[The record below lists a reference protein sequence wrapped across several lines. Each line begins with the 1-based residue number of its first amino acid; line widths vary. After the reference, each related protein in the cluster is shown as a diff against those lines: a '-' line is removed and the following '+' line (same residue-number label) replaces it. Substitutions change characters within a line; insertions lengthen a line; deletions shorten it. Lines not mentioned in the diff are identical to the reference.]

1 MIEHPRP
8 LAEPRLAA
16 AHGAQPA
23 LPQAPPKAHSSA
35 HPFAHS
41 PAYSPA
47 PPAPPTGNE
56 AGRRIQDPA
65 RPARV
70 LIWDWPVRI
79 GHWALAALFIL
90 AWLTGDSEEWRL
102 VHATLGGALLGLV
115 LFRLLWGFMGSYHAR
130 FGSFVR
136 SRQAVFAYVRG
147 LLSAPF
153 GGKVE
158 DDAGHNAAA
167 GWAIL
172 AMLTLGLLTAVSG
185 WIAYQGEEWE
195 AFGAVHEFLAT
206 AMLWIVIIHVLG
218 VLVSS
223 LAHGENLIAAMF
235 TGYKRGRPEEAITRT
250 YGLIVPLVLAW
261 SGVCAWLVT
270 R

>member
-8 LAEPRLAA
+8 LPEPRLATPN
-16 AHGAQPA
+16 GAQPA
-23 LPQAPPKAHSSA
+23 LAKSPANA
-35 HPFAHS
+35 HP
-41 PAYSPA
+41 PA
-47 PPAPPTGNE
+47 PPASPPGSE

-65 RPARV
+65 LTARV

-79 GHWALAALFIL
+79 GHWALAVLFTL

-115 LFRLLWGFMGSYHAR
+115 LFRLLWGFMGSHHAR
-130 FGSFVR
+130 FSSFVR
-136 SRQAVFAYVRG
+136 GRQAVFAYVQG
-147 LLSAPF
+147 LLSASF

-172 AMLTLGLLTAVSG
+172 AMLTLGLLTAFSG
-185 WIAYQGEEWE
+185 WIAYQGEAWE
-195 AFGAVHEFLAT
+195 LVGEVHEFLAT
-206 AMLWIVIIHVLG
+206 AMLWIVIIHILG

-235 TGYKRGRPEEAITRT
+235 TGYKRGRTAEAITRT
-250 YGLIVPLVLAW
+250 YGLLVPLVLAW
-261 SGVCAWLVT
+261 SGFCAWLVT

>member
-1 MIEHPRP
+1 MIEYPHP
-8 LAEPRLAA
+8 LAEPRLATPN
-16 AHGAQPA
+16 GAQPDF
-23 LPQAPPKAHSSA
+23 PQAPPKAHPPA
-35 HPFAHS
+35 H
-41 PAYSPA
+41 SPA
-47 PPAPPTGNE
+47 PPAPPPGIET
-56 AGRRIQDPA
+56 GRRIQDPA

-115 LFRLLWGFMGSYHAR
+115 LFRLLWGFMGSHHAR

-136 SRQAVFAYVRG
+136 GRQAVFVYVRG

-172 AMLTLGLLTAVSG
+172 ALLTLGLLTGVSG
-185 WIAYQGEEWE
+185 WIAYQGEAWE

-235 TGYKRGRPEEAITRT
+235 TGYKRGRTEEAITRT

>member
-8 LAEPRLAA
+8 LPEPRLATPN
-16 AHGAQPA
+16 GAQPA
-23 LPQAPPKAHSSA
+23 FPLAPPKAH
-35 HPFAHS
+35 
-41 PAYSPA
+41 SPA
-47 PPAPPTGNE
+47 PPAPPPGSE

-65 RPARV
+65 QPARV

-79 GHWALAALFIL
+79 GHWALAVLFTL

-115 LFRLLWGFMGSYHAR
+115 LFRLLWGFMGSHHAR
-130 FGSFVR
+130 FSSFVR
-136 SRQAVFAYVRG
+136 GRQAVFAYVQG

-153 GGKVE
+153 GRKVE
-158 DDAGHNAAA
+158 
-167 GWAIL
+167 
-172 AMLTLGLLTAVSG
+172 
-185 WIAYQGEEWE
+185 GE
-195 AFGAVHEFLAT
+195 VHEFLAT
-206 AMLWIVIIHVLG
+206 AMLWIVIIHILG

-235 TGYKRGRPEEAITRT
+235 NGYKRGRPAEAITRT
-250 YGLIVPLVLAW
+250 YGLLVPLVLAW
-261 SGVCAWLVT
+261 SGFCAWLVT

>member
-16 AHGAQPA
+16 APGAQPA

-35 HPFAHS
+35 HSFAH
-41 PAYSPA
+41 SPA
-47 PPAPPTGNE
+47 PPAPPPGNE

-79 GHWALAALFIL
+79 GHWALATLFIL
-90 AWLTGDSEEWRL
+90 AWLSGDSEEWRL

-136 SRQAVFAYVRG
+136 GRQAVFAYVQG